1 MFGLPPLRH
10 TPTLPSSPIRRVVSH
25 RLQSAEGG
33 RRDAPLFESIEKGLC
48 RLEIGR
54 VEPLNRSKTKTTI
67 SAAAG
72 VSFSCY
78 PLSA

>member
-1 MFGLPPLRH
+1 MATH
-10 TPTLPSSPIRRVVSH
+10 SIRD
-25 RLQSAEGG
+25 LG
-33 RRDAPLFESIEKGLC
+33 RR
-48 RLEIGR
+48 EI
-54 VEPLNRSKTKTTI
+54 LNRSKTKTTI